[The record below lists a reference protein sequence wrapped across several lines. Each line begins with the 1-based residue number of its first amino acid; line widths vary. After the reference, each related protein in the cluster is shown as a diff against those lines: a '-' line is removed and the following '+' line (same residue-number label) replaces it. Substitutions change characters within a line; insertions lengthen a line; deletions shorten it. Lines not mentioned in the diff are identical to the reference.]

1 MDQIKQTCFSRYNDK
16 GTSVRLNDREAFKHI
31 QKEVTPHFFLF
42 EEWEKAILHD
52 IRAHALPLH
61 PSLIQSTR
69 ENMELIIMHS
79 FYHDTTD
86 ARFNELVKSVDVVF
100 DMVLRAYQ
108 HD

>member
-1 MDQIKQTCFSRYNDK
+1 MDQIKQACFSRYNDK

-52 IRAHALPLH
+52 IRSHALPLH

-100 DMVLRAYQ
+100 DMVLREYQ